1 MTKTK
6 KGAGRSPQPA
16 KGPAYERILDT
27 AFKAFMENGYAG
39 TSTLK
44 IATRAQVS
52 KRDLYA
58 NFSSKQAILV
68 ACIAGRA
75 ARMRLSP
82 TPPAPRSREMLEATL
97 RDFGTTVIREVS
109 QPAVTAMFRLAIAE
123 AGNSTEVAQTL
134 EEARSTNRAA
144 LAALLGA
151 AQASGILG
159 AGDSEQMMEQFFA
172 LLWGD
177 LLLSLLLGVA
187 ATPKRAEIER
197 RAHAATEAFFR
208 LHSSNQ
214 EPQNMNN

>member
-1 MTKTK
+1 VTKTK
-6 KGAGRSPQPA
+6 KGAGRRPQPA
-16 KGPAYERILDT
+16 EGPAYERILDT

-39 TSTLK
+39 TSTLE

-97 RDFGTTVIREVS
+97 RDFGVTVIREVS

-123 AGNSTEVAQTL
+123 AGNSTEVAQML
-134 EEARSTNRAA
+134 EEARSTNRSA
-144 LAALLGA
+144 LAALLAA

-159 AGDSEQMMEQFFA
+159 DGDSEQMMEQFFA